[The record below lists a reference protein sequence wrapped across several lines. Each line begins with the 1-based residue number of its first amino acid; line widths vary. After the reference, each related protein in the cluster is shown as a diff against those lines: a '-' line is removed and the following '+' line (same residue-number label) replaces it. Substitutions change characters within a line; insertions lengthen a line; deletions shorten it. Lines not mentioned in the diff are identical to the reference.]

1 LSLTEFTALIAMIS
15 AMVAFSIDSMLPAM
29 GVIAA
34 ELSPEAPN
42 RAQWIIASFFAGL
55 GVGTLFAGPIADAI
69 GRRATLVIGVAMYML
84 GAWLAWTA
92 TELGWILAA
101 RVLQGLGVAGPRV
114 VAMAVTRDLYVGREM
129 AKVLSLMMV
138 VFSLVPAAA
147 PLMGAW
153 IMGLIGWRG
162 IFLAFIVFAAVITTW
177 FLLRQPETLPP
188 AQRRP
193 MRLRLIASGV
203 VEVFSN
209 TRVLL
214 TILAQTLCMAMIV
227 MMISTTQQV
236 FDISFGRAESFPSWF
251 AVAAI
256 VSASSGFVNAK
267 VVVRYGMRR
276 VVFWTLCVQAA
287 LCAGLAAL
295 MLGGVSGEALFP
307 FYMVWVISA
316 FMTAGLTIGN
326 LNALGMEPLG
336 HMAGLGS
343 AIITASA
350 TLGAVLVV
358 GPPGALFD
366 GTPWVQALTI
376 GGCAVIGAWLTR
388 AMGEPDPIAPNS

>member
-129 AKVLSLMMV
+129 AKVLSLM
-138 VFSLVPAAA
+138 
-147 PLMGAW
+147 
-153 IMGLIGWRG
+153 
-162 IFLAFIVFAAVITTW
+162 IVFAAVITTW